1 MPVFPLPLQLA
12 IEIVNG
18 WSESTRNTAAITE
31 PPPAVSALAAS
42 LGLKLSEPDPAL
54 IAAWAE
60 QLHEV
65 FAAATGRQRLAALNA
80 AIDRI
85 DPLPVCTESGPAWQ
99 LPPDRTELPARLVL
113 TLAEYARTDPELQ
126 RLGVCAAHRCVDAFA
141 DTTQARTRRYCST
154 TCQNRAKT
162 AARRARMR

>member
-1 MPVFPLPLQLA
+1 MSVVSLPLELV

-18 WSESTRNTAAITE
+18 WSETARNAAAITE
-31 PPPAVSALAAS
+31 PPPAVSALATS
-42 LGLKLSEPDPAL
+42 LGLKLRDPDPAL
-54 IAAWAE
+54 TAAWAE
-60 QLHEV
+60 RLHEV
-65 FAAATGRQRLAALNA
+65 FAAATSRQRLAALNA

-85 DPLPVCTESGPAWQ
+85 DPLPVFTESGPAWQ
-99 LPPDRTELPARLVL
+99 LPPDGTELPARMVL
-113 TLAEYARTDPELQ
+113 TLAEHARSDPELE

-154 TCQNRAKT
+154 TCRNRAKT